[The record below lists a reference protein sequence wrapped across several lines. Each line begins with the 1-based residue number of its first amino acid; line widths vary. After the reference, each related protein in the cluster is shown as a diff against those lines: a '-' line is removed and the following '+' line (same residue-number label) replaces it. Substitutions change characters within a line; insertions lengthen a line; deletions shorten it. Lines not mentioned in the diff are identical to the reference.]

1 MPPKNLIFLSI
12 VILFTLVSADALGQ
26 CAMCK
31 AVAESAGEKQA
42 EGLNKGI
49 IFLMIVPYL
58 VMGTIA
64 LVIRKYNKQ

>member
-1 MPPKNLIFLSI
+1 MKGKSLSFLIITLL
-12 VILFTLVSADALGQ
+12 LFVVSADTFGQ

-42 EGLNKGI
+42 EGLNNGI

-58 VMGTIA
+58 VMGVIA
-64 LVIRKYNKQ
+64 LVVKKQSK